1 MEQTEKCASDS
12 LLMEW
17 GLREAK
23 RGKKNFTREMRERE
37 RERERETAANAR
49 NPITKWNE
57 NDDR

>member
-37 RERERETAANAR
+37 RETAANAR